1 MARKHTWPLAVQ
13 ASLWL
18 YSVAGLLL
26 SDAAATVGAGQ
37 LLLVTTDPANDFLL
51 AAMTGRSD
59 GPAVRSFDTISAAL
73 SAAETGDGLMILAD
87 HIEPSNPGHPTANA
101 TVSVSAVEWKAI
113 GAKRLKVYLE
123 FPRALPSVVVGGG
136 EADAV
141 ALSVNQ
147 TLWERAVVS
156 ASGGLG
162 AELAHLALLHPHKYV
177 DYVLLPAGWAIQ
189 ADLVLARVAGYDV
202 ASLGLPSSGVWPLLV
217 RPTPT
222 LMVAAT
228 QLSHCR
234 TRRFAPNSRWIA
246 VAVHVLSFVS
256 DGRWKQP
263 LEAPLWRPAIS
274 ATYSPTEM
282 LPSDAE
288 RNALIRGVDFYRRAR
303 LLPGGARAN
312 QLAMLSVQQS
322 AADQRAFARMAP
334 PFDVGANI
342 SGDGRLGIFEG
353 LLSDIDVDGKQL
365 QSNGVRSDCV
375 MEASAAFAA
384 LGAVGGQPADS
395 RTASNLLDYGLI
407 HSGMRQPWAVG
418 ERTSDPRPWVLS
430 GDAFGLINCLEEEGL
445 WYSDGDARDILAA
458 VSTAGFLATDRYNT
472 MIATSALGALRYVV
486 LPTLP
491 CLLLIKI

>member
-1 MARKHTWPLAVQ
+1 MALKHTWPFTVQ

-18 YSVAGLLL
+18 YSIAGLL
-26 SDAAATVGAGQ
+26 SDAVATAGEGQ
-37 LLLVTTDPANDFLL
+37 LLLVTTDPANDFLS
-51 AAMTGRSD
+51 AAKTGRSD
-59 GPAVRSFDTISAAL
+59 SPAVRSFATVSAAL
-73 SAAETGDGLMILAD
+73 SAAEAGDGLMILAD
-87 HIEPSNPGHPTANA
+87 HMEPSSPGHPSADA
-101 TVSVSAVEWKAI
+101 TVVVTAVEWEAI
-113 GAKRLKVYLE
+113 DAKRLKVYLE
-123 FPRALPSVVVGGG
+123 FPRALPGVVVGA
-136 EADAV
+136 EAEAV
-141 ALSVNQ
+141 TLSVNQ

-156 ASGGLG
+156 ATGGLG
-162 AELAHLALLHPHKYV
+162 PELVHLALLHPHKYV
-177 DYVLLPAGWAIQ
+177 DYVLLPAEWSPQ

-217 RPTPT
+217 RPTPR

-234 TRRFAPNSRWIA
+234 TRRFAPNARWIA
-246 VAVHVLSFVS
+246 IAEHILSVVS

-263 LEAPLWRPAIS
+263 LEAPLWTPAIS
-274 ATYSPTEM
+274 ATYSPTEL
-282 LPSDAE
+282 LPYDAE

-312 QLAMLSVQQS
+312 QLAILSVQQS

-375 MEASAAFAA
+375 MEAAAAFAV
-384 LGAVGGQPADS
+384 LGAVGGQAADS

-418 ERTSDPRPWVLS
+418 EKTSDPRPWVLS

-458 VSTAGFLATDRYNT
+458 VSAAGLLATDRYHT
-472 MIATSALGALRYVV
+472 MIATSALGALRYVY
-486 LPTLP
+486 LPPLP
-491 CLLLIKI
+491 RLLLIRS